1 MIPATPATD
10 PTFNAEPALEGEA
23 DPADPEEAEGDPEPE
38 AEGEPDSEA
47 DAPEPEAEAEAEAPL
62 RQLLLVESW
71 MVTGSE

>member
-10 PTFNAEPALEGEA
+10 PTFNAEPALEGVA

-47 DAPEPEAEAEAEAPL
+47 DAPDPEAEAEAEPPL

-71 MVTGSE
+71 MVMGSE